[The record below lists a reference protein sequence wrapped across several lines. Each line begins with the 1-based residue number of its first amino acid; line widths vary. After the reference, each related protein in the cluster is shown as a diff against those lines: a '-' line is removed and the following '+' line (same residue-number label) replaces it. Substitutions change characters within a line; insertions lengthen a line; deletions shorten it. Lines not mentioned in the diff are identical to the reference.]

1 MTKEEFLAELEE
13 FDESLTN
20 KITPLVN
27 ISTLKENPNRLTIYT
42 SVNKFYFY
50 WDVDFS
56 KNTITLAP
64 LTARCLQLDEKKR
77 VFPLNM
83 ATLDELLLS
92 FSSFKIVYY
101 PQIETLE
108 ETY

>member
-13 FDESLTN
+13 FDGPLTN

-27 ISTLKENPNRLTIYT
+27 ISTLKENPNRLTIHT

-50 WDVDFS
+50 WDVDFG
-56 KNTITLAP
+56 KNTLTLAP
-64 LTARCLQLDEKKR
+64 LTARRLQLDEKKR

-92 FSSFKIVYY
+92 FSSFKNVYY
-101 PQIETLE
+101 PKIETLE

>member
-1 MTKEEFLAELEE
+1 MTKEDFLAELEE
-13 FDESLTN
+13 FDGLLTN

-27 ISTLKENPNRLTIYT
+27 LSTLKENSNRLTIHT

-50 WDVDFS
+50 WDVDFN
-56 KNTITLAP
+56 KNTLTLAP
-64 LTARCLQLDEKKR
+64 LTARCLKLNENKA

-92 FSSFKIVYY
+92 MSSFKNISY
-101 PQIETLE
+101 PVMEPLE
-108 ETY
+108 ENY

>member
-13 FDESLTN
+13 FDGLLTN

-27 ISTLKENPNRLTIYT
+27 FLTLKENPNRLTIHT

-50 WDVDFS
+50 WDVDFN
-56 KNTITLAP
+56 KNTLTLAP
-64 LTARCLQLDEKKR
+64 LTTRCLQLDENKR

-92 FSSFKIVYY
+92 MSSFKNVYY
-101 PQIETLE
+101 PKIETLE
-108 ETY
+108 ESY